1 MIVYACTS
9 CVLFMIMS
17 PLRPKAGQF
26 SQPLFFFFPQNS
38 GRMGKMEYSLFAYPL
53 AVHFS
58 VGSCPFFTFVFQF
71 VGLFVHV
78 RSLVRSLTV
87 LPLDY
92 EVVWTQ
98 AAGWTE
104 TFKYN
109 IKQSNI
115 IKQHSKKINQ
125 FQPVPTG
132 SNEVQQ
138 ELASSSAGAAFR
150 HWGDLCHWPR
160 PSGSAELCREGET
173 MWDTERMS
181 WVMDES
187 WTSHGR
193 VMEIMEM
200 ESWYYMVHYVYLCVM
215 NCAVVSWTLSLG
227 KEMFSGRFNSTCGIS
242 MTQLFPLWLSMLG
255 WNWED
260 RCGGWTF
267 ISYLVS
273 LLRKKSNADSSL
285 IFGANCPQFSM
296 WGLLGWVSGM
306 NGKASYS

>member
-38 GRMGKMEYSLFAYPL
+38 GKMGKMEYSLFAYPL

-109 IKQSNI
+109 IKHYYQTLSNNI
-115 IKQHSKKINQ
+115 QRRSTSSNQ

-181 WVMDES
+181 W
-187 WTSHGR
+187 TSHGR
-193 VMEIMEM
+193 VMD
-200 ESWYYMVHYVYLCVM
+200 ESWRSWRWSHGITWYTMCIYVLWTAQLCH
-215 NCAVVSWTLSLG
+215 
-227 KEMFSGRFNSTCGIS
+227 E
-242 MTQLFPLWLSMLG
+242 LFHL
-255 WNWED
+255 EK
-260 RCGGWTF
+260 RC
-267 ISYLVS
+267 SV
-273 LLRKKSNADSSL
+273 ADSIAFAGSQWHSC
-285 IFGANCPQFSM
+285 FPCD
-296 WGLLGWVSGM
+296 
-306 NGKASYS
+306 

>member
-26 SQPLFFFFPQNS
+26 SQPLFSFSRKIRERWERWNT
-38 GRMGKMEYSLFAYPL
+38 YSLFAYPL

-58 VGSCPFFTFVFQF
+58 VGSCPVFTFVFQF

-78 RSLVRSLTV
+78 RLLVRSLTV

-109 IKQSNI
+109 IKHYQTLSNI
-115 IKQHSKKINQ
+115 IKHYQTLSNNIQRSTSSNQ

-193 VMEIMEM
+193 VMEIMDM

-227 KEMFSGRFNSTCGIS
+227 KEMFSGRFNSICGIS
-242 MTQLFPLWLSMLG
+242 MTV
-255 WNWED
+255 
-260 RCGGWTF
+260 
-267 ISYLVS
+267 VS
-273 LLRKKSNADSSL
+273 LVTKHVGMELRGQMWWLDL
-285 IFGANCPQFSM
+285 HFIANCPQFSM

-306 NGKASYS
+306 AKHPIQSYFREF

>member
-38 GRMGKMEYSLFAYPL
+38 GKMGKMEYSLFAYPL

-78 RSLVRSLTV
+78 RSLVCSLTV

-109 IKQSNI
+109 IKHYYQTLSNNI
-115 IKQHSKKINQ
+115 QRRSTSSNQ

-181 WVMDES
+181 W
-187 WTSHGR
+187 TSHGR

-215 NCAVVSWTLSLG
+215 NCAVVS
-227 KEMFSGRFNSTCGIS
+227 
-242 MTQLFPLWLSMLG
+242 
-255 WNWED
+255 
-260 RCGGWTF
+260 
-267 ISYLVS
+267 
-273 LLRKKSNADSSL
+273 
-285 IFGANCPQFSM
+285 
-296 WGLLGWVSGM
+296 
-306 NGKASYS
+306 